1 MTMYCP
7 YCVRPTD
14 GSRCPHCNKNID
26 SADNGLNLPVG
37 TLLDGKYRV
46 GRVLGQG
53 GFGVTYIARDTVL
66 DMIVA
71 IKECL
76 PAQYA
81 CRKEES
87 LELCAR
93 NDQADAQ
100 NIFNRYKKKF
110 REEGKNLAKLMS
122 MGHVVDVFNYFEAN
136 STEYI
141 VMEYLDGP
149 SLAEIIKNPKYGPFT
164 MPQLERL
171 VKPLMQDLAEMHRTT
186 SLLHRDITPANIKV
200 SRGELKIYDFGSARR
215 MEGNKTMSILVTE
228 GYAPLEQFSS
238 GSQQAYTDVYSM
250 AGTIFTCLTG
260 KVPQGAISRVF
271 KDEMVFPREL
281 GVDITERQNN
291 ALKKAMA
298 LRYRDRTQTM
308 DEFVEALF
316 GEEVEPQPQPQPQPQ
331 PGRMELLKKVIAE
344 KKRLILGGAAA
355 ICVLAMVGVG
365 IGQLVKAQPE
375 TEPED
380 IEVVAPAEVSP
391 EASPVIQVD
400 KVRMDTGGVKE
411 MKVGDTATFSASVDP
426 DNADDQTITWSSSD
440 PSVLSVAEDGTVEAL
455 APGYATI
462 TARASNGK
470 FVKRSITVW
479 GYAEFEGIYASEL
492 SMSVGD
498 FYRSYKTVSDSSFEY
513 SFEKVYPYSNMGMED
528 NPWIEFE
535 EVTWS
540 SGKESVVTVDQN
552 GSVTAV
558 GEGTA
563 IITATAANGKQDSC
577 QVTVTAATPEPTPL
591 TISGQTS
598 SDDDYIIPH
607 SDTKRLTEADLKDLT
622 WKELGLA
629 RNEIYA
635 RYGYDFSNEE
645 LADYFNSKSWYKGTT
660 TDVEAVR
667 AKFNEVERDNA
678 DLIRTYEIDT
688 YGSTYAFGKN

>member
-1 MTMYCP
+1 MYCP

-81 CRKEES
+81 QRKEES
-87 LELCAR
+87 LELCAQK
-93 NDQADAQ
+93 DQADAQ

-110 REEGKNLAKLMS
+110 REEGQNLAKLMS

-136 STEYI
+136 GTEYI

-149 SLAEIIKNPKYGPFT
+149 SLAEIIKNPKYGTFT

-238 GSQQAYTDVYSM
+238 GSQHAYTDVYSM

-281 GVDITERQNN
+281 GIDITERQNN

-298 LRYRDRTQTM
+298 LRYRERIQTM
-308 DEFVEALF
+308 DEFMEELF
-316 GEEVEPQPQPQPQPQ
+316 GEESEPQPQIQFQIQPQ
-331 PGRMELLKKVIAE
+331 PGRVELLKKVIAE
-344 KKRLILGGAAA
+344 KKLLLLGCVAA
-355 ICVLAMVGVG
+355 ICVLALAGVG

-375 TEPED
+375 TYPED
-380 IEVVAPAEVSP
+380 IEVVAPAEISP

-400 KVRMDTGGVKE
+400 KVRLDTGGVKE

-426 DNADDQTITWSSSD
+426 NNADDQTITWSSSD
-440 PSVLSVAEDGTVEAL
+440 PSVLSVADDGTVEAL
-455 APGYATI
+455 APGSAKI

-470 FVKRSITVW
+470 SAECTISVEQDSVHEESVSLTSSIFNVVVGETYQLHVVAKSEN
-479 GYAEFEGIYASEL
+479 AEGF
-492 SMSVGD
+492 
-498 FYRSYKTVSDSSFEY
+498 
-513 SFEKVYPYSNMGMED
+513 
-528 NPWIEFE
+528 
-535 EVTWS
+535 TWS
-540 SGKESVVTVDQN
+540 SGKESVATVDQN
-552 GSVTAV
+552 GLVTAV

-563 IITATAANGKQDSC
+563 IITVTADNGKQASC
-577 QVTVTAATPEPTPL
+577 QITVVAATPEPTPL
-591 TISGQTS
+591 PTPEQSL
-598 SDDDYIIPH
+598 SDDDYILPQ

-635 RYGYDFSNEE
+635 RYGYDFSNKE

-667 AKFNEVERDNA
+667 AKFNNVERDNA